1 MNRDAAGRF
10 LGDTWTSVHDIG
22 RTYRQA
28 VLTVAEYM
36 RVESAYIE
44 VALAFHEDAS
54 MPCLVA
60 RGVEGTPEALG
71 VPGATVLDEALL
83 RSEHCWFAADRVPGD
98 PAATTW
104 KRTARLRQA
113 GWRAAWGHPIGT
125 QPYGG
130 GAKATLVGSRLP
142 LEHAQRTGANL
153 LTLAALGAVRPGL
166 NWALRPRCQRRQRVT
181 RAPTRVE
188 FPVLRAGTGAARA
201 PCGGPMRHSSSR
213 LLVVLFAVTAL
224 SEARA
229 HAGLAVGA
237 GLGTAKVVG
246 TGADGLAL
254 GVSTQARVGYSI
266 GLPLLTVTPEVV
278 FGWTRWGVDNADASA
293 KSLRLLAG
301 GRASLGGLVSP
312 GAFVHLGYVRNAT
325 DGTLAGQEL
334 STSQNGISFEVG
346 GDLAVELSLVRVG
359 VYVAYNRGSLG
370 DTQVTSAGMTTTAK
384 GKDDATSWIDTGV
397 TASISF

>member
-1 MNRDAAGRF
+1 
-10 LGDTWTSVHDIG
+10 
-22 RTYRQA
+22 
-28 VLTVAEYM
+28 
-36 RVESAYIE
+36 
-44 VALAFHEDAS
+44 
-54 MPCLVA
+54 
-60 RGVEGTPEALG
+60 
-71 VPGATVLDEALL
+71 
-83 RSEHCWFAADRVPGD
+83 
-98 PAATTW
+98 
-104 KRTARLRQA
+104 
-113 GWRAAWGHPIGT
+113 
-125 QPYGG
+125 
-130 GAKATLVGSRLP
+130 
-142 LEHAQRTGANL
+142 
-153 LTLAALGAVRPGL
+153 
-166 NWALRPRCQRRQRVT
+166 
-181 RAPTRVE
+181 
-188 FPVLRAGTGAARA
+188 
-201 PCGGPMRHSSSR
+201 MRHSSSR